1 MRLGV
6 CFVLFAFGSGNTL
19 AEYATW
25 EASPYNY
32 DNSEYNYENSP
43 YNYENSP
50 YNYENN
56 RIGSDRAV
64 YDSSGRRIG
73 YEVENSKGV
82 VNIFDNTGRR
92 IGYKPKR

>member
-19 AEYATW
+19 AEYTW

-32 DNSEYNYENSP
+32 NNSEYNYENSP

-50 YNYENN
+50 YNYENS

-64 YDSSGRRIG
+64 FDNNGRRIG

-82 VNIFDNTGRR
+82 VNIFDNDGRR